1 MGREIASPFVGPW
14 CSRATVRLT
23 NAMHNHHH
31 HHHPSMIHQSSRVV
45 NKKKSILGHKNKN
58 TRTLPQA
65 YNVKQKNSQDLFA
78 PDNKNES
85 TRRTTDFSLCC

>member
-14 CSRATVRLT
+14 CSRATARLT

-31 HHHPSMIHQSSRVV
+31 HHPIHHLGWLT
-45 NKKKSILGHKNKN
+45 KKKEKKSILGHKNKN

-65 YNVKQKNSQDLFA
+65 YNVTQKNSQDLFA

-85 TRRTTDFSLCC
+85 TRRTRDFSLCC